1 MKFSIGQV
9 VITKGI
15 NAKIS
20 ESIGFSKFILESIA
34 KYRNC
39 DWGNLNKEDWKM
51 NDSAVENNDDRIFAR
66 YNNKEGD
73 IYIITEWDRSV
84 TTILFPS
91 EY

>member
-1 MKFSIGQV
+1 MKFSIGQI

>member
-1 MKFSIGQV
+1 MKFKIGQV
-9 VITKGI
+9 VITRGV

-20 ESIGFSKFILESIA
+20 ESVEFSQFFLESIA
-34 KYRNC
+34 RFRNC
-39 DWGNLNKEDWKM
+39 DWGDLGIEDKKT
-51 NDSAVENNDDRIFAR
+51 NDSAVKNNDDRIFAR
-66 YNNKEGD
+66 YNNKESD

>member
-39 DWGNLNKEDWKM
+39 DWENLNKEDWKM
-51 NDSAVENNDDRIFAR
+51 NYSAVENGDDRIFAR
-66 YNNKEGD
+66 YNNEEGD

-84 TTILFPS
+84 TTILFPP